1 MRSSS
6 TSGLS
11 VIAGGVSDGA
21 DHDLVGAIQRYVDA
35 VVAPLREPAP
45 QIDGFIDRSGMLML
59 TRGDGTVREAGVVV
73 GRDGKDGATIDDFA
87 AMLAPI
93 KAQLA
98 ELAAR
103 PEPQPGRDGQP
114 GLPGRDGAPGT
125 DGADG
130 LGFDNLTVEHDGE
143 RLITVKVTNGERSK
157 AFPIKI
163 PSMIYREV
171 HRLDSP
177 YEKGDCVSFGG
188 SIWTA
193 LRDTAEK
200 PGNGGED
207 WKLSVKH
214 GRDGRDGRSAFQLA
228 VDAGFKGSEQDW
240 LKSLKGPPG
249 KDGRGFTP

>member
-1 MRSSS
+1 M
-6 TSGLS
+6 
-11 VIAGGVSDGA
+11 
-21 DHDLVGAIQRYVDA
+21 
-35 VVAPLREPAP
+35 
-45 QIDGFIDRSGMLML
+45 
-59 TRGDGTVREAGVVV
+59 
-73 GRDGKDGATIDDFA
+73 
-87 AMLAPI
+87 
-93 KAQLA
+93 
-98 ELAAR
+98 
-103 PEPQPGRDGQP
+103 
-114 GLPGRDGAPGT
+114 
-125 DGADG
+125 
-130 LGFDNLTVEHDGE
+130 EHDGE
-143 RLITVKVTNGERSK
+143 RLITVKVTNGERTK

-171 HRLDSP
+171 HRLNSP

-200 PGNGGED
+200 PGNGCEH

-249 KDGRGFTP
+249 KDGRGLTP